1 MNIMYERCDGLDVH
15 KKKDDDEREADTYD
29 DVPPIELDAE
39 GDPDD
44 DRSEAR
50 TDPDVIPSSELRII
64 SVDSEPQRGDGAA
77 GSAIDG
83 EAETFWRT
91 DMGAKAPIH
100 PHGLVVDLSA
110 ESMVRG
116 FRYLPRQDGK
126 TAGMLAGYSFYVSE
140 DGVDWGQPVRT
151 GTFSRDV
158 VEKEVTFTG
167 KVGSF
172 VRFVAHSE
180 VNGKPWTS
188 VAEIK
193 VLGVRR

>member
-1 MNIMYERCDGLDVH
+1 
-15 KKKDDDEREADTYD
+15 
-29 DVPPIELDAE
+29 
-39 GDPDD
+39 
-44 DRSEAR
+44 
-50 TDPDVIPSSELRII
+50 
-64 SVDSEPQRGDGAA
+64 
-77 GSAIDG
+77 
-83 EAETFWRT
+83 
-91 DMGAKAPIH
+91 
-100 PHGLVVDLSA
+100 
-110 ESMVRG
+110 MVRG

-151 GTFSRDV
+151 GTFFRDV